1 MILPSKADGEIA
13 QNTLFFRKYF
23 KIGDGEIKIHKKFCE
38 CLCHRWSKK
47 SISPRNTFFCT
58 QKKVL
63 SYFRVRFVTRRRF
76 DTKKYC
82 FPSLHRNESKSKIGE
97 GRYCDGLHT
106 MTENTYTR
114 VLRRMRRKYYISSPP
129 LHRFEIKP
137 KHEKY
142 FYFCII
148 VASKYF

>member
-1 MILPSKADGEIA
+1 MGFKADGEIA

-23 KIGDGEIKIHKKFCE
+23 KIGDGEIKIHKIFCKF
-38 CLCHRWSKK
+38 LCHRWSKK
-47 SISPRNTFFCT
+47 SISPRNTFFLHA
-58 QKKVL
+58 KK
-63 SYFRVRFVTRRRF
+63 SKKVRFVTRRRF
-76 DTKKYC
+76 DTKEYC

-97 GRYCDGLHT
+97 GRHCDDLHII
-106 MTENTYTR
+106 TENTYTR

-129 LHRFEIKP
+129 LHRFEVKP